1 MYSNDDNALQLISG
15 YLNNED
21 VTSAIFNSLAY
32 PKGLLGK
39 AVYVTREKA
48 AQLSY
53 TATGT
58 LYEGIY
64 QCVKF
69 YASSSAANI
78 RGGAL
83 CWQDRSTFTVT
94 PDQTATTEEDFA
106 GVGLMVNT
114 KGNFGWLQ
122 VSGECSIKY
131 RASVADATLG
141 NLIFQLTT
149 TNTFDAYADTAGTL
163 VAGGVKG
170 IKNIVGVAN
179 VLPVNDTVVRAS
191 IWPRNL
197 NFS

>member
-1 MYSNDDNALQLISG
+1 MYTNADNALQLISG

-21 VTSAIFNSLAY
+21 VTSTIFNSLAY

-39 AVYVTREKA
+39 VVSVTREKA

-53 TATGT
+53 TSTGT
-58 LYEGIY
+58 LYEGLY

-69 YASSSAANI
+69 YGSSSAANI

-83 CWQDRSTFTVT
+83 CWQDRAAFVVT

-106 GVGLMVNT
+106 GIGLMVNT

-122 VSGECSIKY
+122 VCGECSIKY
-131 RASVADATLG
+131 RSTVTDATLG
-141 NLIFQLTT
+141 NIVLQVTT
-149 TNTFDAYADTAGTL
+149 ANTFDAIADGTGSYIS
-163 VAGGVKG
+163 GGVKG
-170 IKNIVGVAN
+170 LKNIVGVAN

-191 IWPRNL
+191 IWPRNV
-197 NFS
+197 NFN